1 MTPRRT
7 RSTILFVFLGCLAL
21 NVIILASSRSSVWPE
36 EFQATLLKILS
47 IYSVPLAVILG
58 GFFAQPRAGSTA
70 PAGLCWA
77 ALILAV
83 CWNMLLLWR
92 TIAFSL
98 VNVDS
103 VSDLTKYLEA
113 VSSAASFLIVGSL
126 AFFFGKTAEEKEVAS
141 GDSKA
146 PFSDGPDSSSSDTHR
161 TEKGD
166 ASSTEG
172 VE

>member
-21 NVIILASSRSSVWPE
+21 NVIIFASSQSSVWPE

-58 GFFAQPRAGSTA
+58 GFFAQPRAGSRA
-70 PAGLCWA
+70 SASLCWA

-83 CWNMLLLWR
+83 CWNILLVWR

-98 VNVDS
+98 ASDDS

-141 GDSKA
+141 SGSEA
-146 PFSDGPDSSSSDTHR
+146 PSSGGPGSSSSDTHQA
-161 TEKGD
+161 E
-166 ASSTEG
+166 
-172 VE
+172 